1 MLFFCVLY
9 LTTLQLCRGGGG
21 EMTPPSIVV
30 IGRGLIMY
38 CNHNL
43 SLALFSNEKNWE
55 KLDVNVRCGFI

>member
-1 MLFFCVLY
+1 
-9 LTTLQLCRGGGG
+9 
-21 EMTPPSIVV
+21 MTPPSIVV
-30 IGRGLIMY
+30 IGRGLIIY